1 MNNQIVSLTERIS
14 KLEENQAE
22 QSNQIIDLGKKQEN
36 FNTIID
42 TKISSL
48 NENINKILE
57 KITKDQSNNSC
68 SHKKEEEN
76 DSISFDSAEEDFEY
90 QLPVKKRK
98 VNNLKLPKLKKKGK
112 RGPYNKESGPI
123 YYYYSIDNNI
133 FKYTRIKKYDDY
145 EDYRCSFTLCKAK
158 GKYVNS
164 LKKFTPLGEHLEYDK
179 HSYVIALTMKKKIL
193 NDEIRRFRHRRKNFK
208 LF

>member
-42 TKISSL
+42 TKISCL

-76 DSISFDSAEEDFEY
+76 DSIDTLLLY
-90 QLPVKKRK
+90 VKQ
-98 VNNLKLPKLKKKGK
+98 KK
-112 RGPYNKESGPI
+112 NMLI
-123 YYYYSIDNNI
+123 
-133 FKYTRIKKYDDY
+133 
-145 EDYRCSFTLCKAK
+145 
-158 GKYVNS
+158 
-164 LKKFTPLGEHLEYDK
+164 H
-179 HSYVIALTMKKKIL
+179 
-193 NDEIRRFRHRRKNFK
+193 
-208 LF
+208 

>member
-68 SHKKEEEN
+68 SHKK
-76 DSISFDSAEEDFEY
+76 
-90 QLPVKKRK
+90 
-98 VNNLKLPKLKKKGK
+98 
-112 RGPYNKESGPI
+112 
-123 YYYYSIDNNI
+123 
-133 FKYTRIKKYDDY
+133 
-145 EDYRCSFTLCKAK
+145 
-158 GKYVNS
+158 
-164 LKKFTPLGEHLEYDK
+164 
-179 HSYVIALTMKKKIL
+179 
-193 NDEIRRFRHRRKNFK
+193 
-208 LF
+208 